1 MALMR
6 VSDVLCGIFIVR
18 LTSAPGYHHL
28 ETTTTTEKEK
38 KKGPAL
44 GSWLLD
50 VPLGLLISYVLGV
63 WYPDRTEMLAHA

>member
-1 MALMR
+1 MKPPL
-6 VSDVLCGIFIVR
+6 
-18 LTSAPGYHHL
+18 PQ
-28 ETTTTTEKEK
+28 K
-38 KKGPAL
+38 KKKKKALLLAL